1 MSLYTRYRPSTFGQI
16 VGNNTIVTSLGKML
30 GKPETCV
37 HSFMF
42 TGETGCGKTTF
53 ARLIA
58 SELSITGTDVQEIDA
73 AYLTGVDAVRAV
85 VQTAEYK
92 PIHGTYRLFIF
103 DEMHQLSTAAQNAL
117 LKTLEDPP
125 KHAFFVLCTTDPQKV
140 LKTVKNRCSIFEVSL
155 LTDSEMTVLIRR
167 TARKEHVRLDKQVVS
182 MIVKESAGHP
192 RNGLQILEQV
202 LAVEP
207 ELQLETAKQ
216 SQVIQSQSVE
226 LCRLL
231 LKNSSWQQVSTVLR
245 GLTKQNAESIRRH
258 IIGYM
263 NAVLLKTNNK
273 KAAIILDEFM
283 EPNFTNGFPQLT
295 LSCYNVVF
303 SN

>member
-1 MSLYTRYRPSTFGQI
+1 
-16 VGNNTIVTSLGKML
+16 
-30 GKPETCV
+30 
-37 HSFMF
+37 MF